1 MNYRKGFSKPLDLPR
16 KCPVC
21 DDKRSDSAAIA
32 IHNVLASAL
41 GCRAYPVRRP

>member
-1 MNYRKGFSKPLDLPR
+1 MTYKKSWKNISDLPIR
-16 KCPVC
+16 CPVC